1 MTFDD
6 PINFTKCFSIIK
18 EYKSFI
24 IWYIWCLEG
33 RKYSLLAEGAFFV
46 DFDMLQLE
54 RRHSPAGTY
63 NLAEH

>member
-1 MTFDD
+1 MTLDD
-6 PINFTKCFSIIK
+6 PRNFTKVFPIIK
-18 EYKSFI
+18 EYISSI

-46 DFDMLQLE
+46 DFDMVQLE
-54 RRHSPAGTY
+54 RWHSPTGTY

>member
-6 PINFTKCFSIIK
+6 PINFTKCFSNIEDYI
-18 EYKSFI
+18 SSI
-24 IWYIWCLEG
+24 IWYIWYPEG
-33 RKYSLLAEGAFFV
+33 RTYNLLAERAFFV